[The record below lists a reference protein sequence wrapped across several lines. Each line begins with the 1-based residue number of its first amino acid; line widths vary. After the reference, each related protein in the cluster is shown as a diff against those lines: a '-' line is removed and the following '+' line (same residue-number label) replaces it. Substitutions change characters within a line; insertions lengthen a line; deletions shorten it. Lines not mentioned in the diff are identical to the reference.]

1 MFDMVDNMT
10 KPPQMMLTGNKG
22 LADSLRATRR
32 ELDDMAKTQK
42 RIGEFREMRKGLA
55 NTASAF
61 GGTRTRR
68 HARPVAARDPLAVA
82 TDDQRLQQG
91 ATRGRESGVRAPPG
105 RPRTS
110 HAHPARRRGHRHAQ
124 PVADERNLRATMA
137 SRASMIDAGGVRHPA
152 PAASRRQ
159 ARCGSTHARRRRS
172 GRSAARRSR
181 APARTCSACCPIR
194 STPRSRPKAKRCAC
208 VRRVRRPTR

>member
-1 MFDMVDNMT
+1 
-10 KPPQMMLTGNKG
+10 MMLTGNKG

-55 NTASAF
+55 NTASAL

-91 ATRGRESGVRAPPG
+91 ATRGRESGVRAPLG

-124 PVADERNLRATMA
+124 PVAGRAQPPRDDGVA
-137 SRASMIDAGGVRHPA
+137 CVDDRRGVRGTTPA

-159 ARCGSTHARRRRS
+159 AQDRRTARRRRS

-194 STPRSRPKAKRCAC
+194 STPRSRPKAKRCC
-208 VRRVRRPTR
+208 VRQVRRPTR